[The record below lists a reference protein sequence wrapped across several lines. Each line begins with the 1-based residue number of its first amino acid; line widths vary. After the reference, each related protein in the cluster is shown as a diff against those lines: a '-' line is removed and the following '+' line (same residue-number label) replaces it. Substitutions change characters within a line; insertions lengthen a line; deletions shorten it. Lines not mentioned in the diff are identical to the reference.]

1 MTNVRGSP
9 LKVACNTP
17 ELVPCG
23 ARKCWN
29 CNEGISMYERLIGEL
44 HAKLLRLVAVVT
56 RARRFRQSAD
66 PLTQNERFSEFFAQ
80 WVCSLASIP
89 PHVGASPPPNGGNCT
104 TRGSDTPTTR
114 SRRASCSANPPIIT
128 DVERSG
134 GAGGPGCGARGR
146 WQGLVGLRA
155 DAPATRQ
162 HARPHWSGGCRRAWR
177 PGCGAR
183 GRWRGLAGL
192 RADAPSAAR
201 GADGERAGR
210 RPRAHRAARPAR
222 ARQRPEHS
230 KGPEAPQRLGPHTR
244 VCQWLTG

>member
-155 DAPATRQ
+155 DAPSRQ
-162 HARPHWSGGCRRAWR
+162 SAHQAPPVWRAPEGPEGTGGLRGAAPNEVRPPS
-177 PGCGAR
+177 
-183 GRWRGLAGL
+183 LAGGRAL
-192 RADAPSAAR
+192 R
-201 GADGERAGR
+201 
-210 RPRAHRAARPAR
+210 
-222 ARQRPEHS
+222 RPEH
-230 KGPEAPQRLGPHTR
+230 QRGHK
-244 VCQWLTG
+244 QHHQSG